1 MSAAAMAMIVAA
13 WMAAKRVAEKAS
25 SEVGMR
31 AIPMVGR
38 LVAMS
43 AAMDTTTVAATVDS
57 TAAWSAERWVSEVD
71 AMTVAWT
78 AARMVE
84 ILAAGWAAMRAAARV
99 QCKALESVVWT
110 VAWSVVWMA
119 LSAVESRGT
128 PLVDKMV
135 AMLVES
141 LACEAVA
148 MMASKPAA

>member
-1 MSAAAMAMIVAA
+1 
-13 WMAAKRVAEKAS
+13 
-25 SEVGMR
+25 MR
-31 AIPMVGR
+31 AIAMVGR

-43 AAMDTTTVAATVDS
+43 AAMDTTTVAARVDS

-99 QCKALESVVWT
+99 QWKAVDAVVWT

-119 LSAVESRGT
+119 LPAVESRGT

-141 LACEAVA
+141 WLT
-148 MMASKPAA
+148 KRLR